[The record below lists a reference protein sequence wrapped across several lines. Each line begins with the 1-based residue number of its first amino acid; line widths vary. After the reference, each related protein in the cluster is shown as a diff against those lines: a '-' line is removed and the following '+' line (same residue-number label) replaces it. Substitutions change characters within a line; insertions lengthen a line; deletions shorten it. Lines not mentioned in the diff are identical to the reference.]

1 MSLSDPIADM
11 LIRIKNGIMASYDTV
26 DIPSSRLKINI
37 AKILKA
43 EGFIKNYKIIADR
56 RQGIM
61 RISLK
66 YDERGAPVIE
76 GLKRVSKSSGRVYAR
91 SDRIPPVLNG
101 FGISILSTP
110 KGVITDKQARKMR
123 VGGEILCSVW

>member
-11 LIRIKNGIMASYDTV
+11 LIRIRNGIMASYDTV

-61 RISLK
+61 RIFLK
-66 YDERGAPVIE
+66 YDERGVPVIG
-76 GLKRVSKSSGRVYAR
+76 GLKRVSKCSGRIYAK